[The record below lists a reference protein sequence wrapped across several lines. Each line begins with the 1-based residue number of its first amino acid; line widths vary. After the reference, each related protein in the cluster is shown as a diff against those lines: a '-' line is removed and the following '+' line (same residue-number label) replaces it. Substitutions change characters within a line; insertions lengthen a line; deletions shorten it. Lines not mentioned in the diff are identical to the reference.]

1 MNRVGDPHVE
11 ARACLPTVLW
21 SMQRSPI
28 TMTGEGPPC
37 EVAWDGWADWTDA
50 VCRSRR
56 RAAVVP
62 DGWMPW
68 GAALLVTGT
77 PLALGVRLVCVV
89 GSEPPPRPSSVAVPG
104 AWAAVHEE
112 HHACAEEA
120 SDQGACAASAEQ
132 GPQPEGD
139 QR

>member
-21 SMQRSPI
+21 SMHRSPI
-28 TMTGEGPPC
+28 TIAEGGSPC
-37 EVAWDGWADWTDA
+37 GVAWDGWADWTDA

-77 PLALGVRLVCVV
+77 PLPWAFAWFVWWGRSLRRGQV
-89 GSEPPPRPSSVAVPG
+89 SVAVPG
-104 AWAAVHEE
+104 AWAAVHEQ
-112 HHACAEEA
+112 HHAGAEEA
-120 SDQGACAASAEQ
+120 ADQGASAASAEQ
-132 GPQPEGD
+132 GPQAEPD